1 MKVAELYAQ
10 LGVKVDRHDLGM
22 LKEFEHTLNG
32 IANAAKSAAAALK
45 QLAQTPLSR
54 GFSRLA
60 KTAGASVAG
69 TTAPAAAGVTAAP
82 TSPQTA
88 MGWWKQFQAQQRLV
102 NQLMAPMAT
111 GQHPNTPFAT
121 ALGKSLGSVL
131 LKTLGIA
138 TLGMAVKTLAS
149 AFKEMTQ
156 ASMAAVFGVDKFT
169 TQTGLSR
176 EELKRWEY
184 VAALSDVT
192 TEELQDTLK
201 GLQQTTR
208 RIQFTGEGATP
219 FLQLG
224 INAMSSPTEIMRQFA
239 QRTRAMDT
247 GTAVYF
253 GRLTGIS
260 ENMVYMLRK
269 NVDNLDK
276 LLPDRMLTDTQQRA
290 MMDLNT
296 EWAKLTFNIGLLRD
310 KFVVGLAPALTRIL
324 ELMDRLLDWQMSAKD
339 PSAAGRTF
347 MSPMGMAF
355 PGLLGS
361 MIGGSTT
368 NINNDIKIENRGT
381 GSSPADGRAMGQA
394 FVKETSKAY
403 IQRTP
408 SFIGAGF

>member
-10 LGVKVDRHDLGM
+10 LGVKVDPSDLGT
-22 LKEFEHTLNG
+22 LKEFEKILNG
-32 IANAAKSAAAALK
+32 IAVAARSAATAL
-45 QLAQTPLSR
+45 R
-54 GFSRLA
+54 RFSRV
-60 KTAGASVAG
+60 TMSGM
-69 TTAPAAAGVTAAP
+69 TTRTAPAAAAGAPVAAGAVP
-82 TSPQTA
+82 PQTLLSTVIA
-88 MGWWKQFQAQQRLV
+88 QAGAV
-102 NQLMAPMAT
+102 NQQASAQAGT
-111 GQHPNTPFAT
+111 ANVAGQHPNNPFAT

-131 LKTLGIA
+131 LKALGIA

-149 AFKEMTQ
+149 ALKEMTQ

-339 PSAAGRTF
+339 PSAAGRVF

-361 MIGGSTT
+361 MNGGSTT

-381 GSSPADGRAMGQA
+381 GNSPADGRAMGQA
-394 FVKETSKAY
+394 FIKETSKAY
-403 IQRTP
+403 FQRTP